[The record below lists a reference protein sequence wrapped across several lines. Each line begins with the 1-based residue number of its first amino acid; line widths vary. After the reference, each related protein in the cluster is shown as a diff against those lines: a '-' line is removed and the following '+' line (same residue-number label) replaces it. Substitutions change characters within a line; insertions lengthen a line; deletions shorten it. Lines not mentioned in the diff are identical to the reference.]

1 MSAEQIFSLCNP
13 LAIAGWVLLI
23 VAPRR
28 HWAALIAGRVI
39 PLLLA
44 SVYLVVI
51 ALNWAGSPG
60 GFGSLPEVSVL
71 FANPWLLLAGWI
83 HDLAFDLFIGA
94 WELRDAAERRISHWL
109 LIPCLLLTF
118 LFGPIGLLAYFAL
131 RSTRAPQSASAY
143 LPNPPKPTSTHDPPA
158 TRAQPHERRVFPRA
172 SS

>member
-1 MSAEQIFSLCNP
+1 MSAELVFSLCNP
-13 LAIAGWVLLI
+13 LAMAGWVLLI

-28 HWAALIAGRVI
+28 PWAALIAGRVI

-44 SVYLVVI
+44 SVYLVVVT
-51 ALNWAGSPG
+51 LNWAGSEG
-60 GFGSLPEVSVL
+60 GFGSLPEVSAL

-83 HDLAFDLFIGA
+83 HYLAFDLFIGA

-131 RSTRAPQSASAY
+131 RSTRAPQAASAFS
-143 LPNPPKPTSTHDPPA
+143 PNPP
-158 TRAQPHERRVFPRA
+158 
-172 SS
+172 